1 MTTAPLQT
9 IKQSL
14 QDMIQYCKGI
24 QNLLTS
30 DVDHLSKN
38 AISDIQ
44 ASNNKKEILIE
55 NLNQLTNKL
64 ATLAPTAATDN
75 PLDKVLEL
83 AKTFDN
89 ASRKDIQELIA
100 TLKSEIAKAY
110 ESLAINSTIL
120 TSHIHSTKTLWDNL
134 LSCQPSASCV
144 YDSKGNT
151 HK

>member
-1 MTTAPLQT
+1 MTTATLLT

-14 QDMIQYCKGI
+14 RDMIQYCIGI

-38 AISDIQ
+38 AINDIK
-44 ASNNKKEILIE
+44 ANNSKKEILIE

-64 ATLAPTAATDN
+64 DAIVPSSATGN
-75 PLDKVLEL
+75 PLDKILEL
-83 AKTFDN
+83 AKTYDA
-89 ASRKDIQELIA
+89 ASRKEIQQLID
-100 TLKSEIAKAY
+100 TLKSETAKAY
-110 ESLAINSTIL
+110 ESLAINSSIL